1 MTTKKKTTKAARVTT
16 KGRQFDPPATKVSSV
31 GRPKK
36 DAARDSRI
44 PKSGTLLTRKWKGR
58 DHAVK
63 VLKDGFEYK
72 GDQYG
77 SLSKIANMITRGS
90 WNGYVFFGL
99 TAANKKAAA

>member
-1 MTTKKKTTKAARVTT
+1 MKKTTTSRVVT
-16 KGRQFDPPATKVSSV
+16 KGRQFDPPTPSI

-36 DAARDSRI
+36 GAARDSRI
-44 PKSGTLLTRKWKGR
+44 PSAGTMLKREWKGR
-58 DHAVK
+58 YHQVK
-63 VLKDGFEYK
+63 VTKDGFEYK